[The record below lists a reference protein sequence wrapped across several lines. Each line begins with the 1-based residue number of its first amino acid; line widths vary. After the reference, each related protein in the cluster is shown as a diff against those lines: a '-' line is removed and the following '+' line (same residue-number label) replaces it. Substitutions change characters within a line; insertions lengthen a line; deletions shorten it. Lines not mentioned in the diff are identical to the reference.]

1 MAPETTKFVSCSISK
16 DDHGEE
22 NRNRIRH
29 SFKNLAAVY
38 SFIFNCIVCLPMKFD
53 DCFLH
58 LILTYRIL
66 YINDKLIKM

>member
-1 MAPETTKFVSCSISK
+1 MCAMAPETTKFVCRSISK

-29 SFKNLAAVY
+29 SVKNLAAVY
-38 SFIFNCIVCLPMKFD
+38 SFIFNCILCLPMKFD

-58 LILTYRIL
+58 LVLTYL
-66 YINDKLIKM
+66 YCTSMIY